1 MKGEFMKSV
10 TLIENFRSFQGE
22 GPDMGRAM
30 FILRFRTCNL
40 KCPWCDTAVKMRI
53 SAEAPYLLS
62 EIQDKI
68 NETNCGLLITGG
80 EPTVPKHFNETLA
93 LLNELDYPIANVES
107 NGYNLEE
114 LIKNTDRSKNVK
126 FMYSPKVF
134 SLRNDVPE
142 AIKKTKSLLNYKN
155 VYIKLVYENNNAIE
169 AYIKKLSEMLSKD
182 LYASRRVWLMP
193 EGTSRA
199 VLIKNAEQVF
209 DAAEKYKFNFSSRS
223 HIIYGFV

>member
-1 MKGEFMKSV
+1 MKSV

-30 FILRFRTCNL
+30 IILRFRSCNL

-62 EIQDKI
+62 DIQKTV
-68 NETNCGLLITGG
+68 NETRCGLLITGG
-80 EPTVPKHFNETLA
+80 EPTVPKHFDETVA
-93 LLNELDYPIANVES
+93 LLNKLDYPIANVES

-114 LIKNTDRSKNVK
+114 LIVKTAGSKNVK
-126 FMYSPKVF
+126 FMYSPKIF
-134 SLRNDVPE
+134 SQQFDLPK
-142 AIKKTKSLLNYKN
+142 AIEKTKSLLKYKD
-155 VYIKLVYENNNAIE
+155 VYIKLVYENNIAVE
-169 AYIKKLSEMLSKD
+169 TYMEELAEMLVED
-182 LYASRRVWLMP
+182 QYASRRVWLMP
-193 EGTSRA
+193 EGTSRS
-199 VLIKNAEQVF
+199 VLIKNSEEVF